1 MRGESTILSRE
12 SVREYF
18 QGLVAEARANQNV
31 RVGDRTVVYLV
42 ELLAG
47 FTDAGR
53 LFGRDEDGTRHLEPL
68 ALILK
73 RALEEDAAGRA
84 RELRRLGDVSL
95 YLSGFFSDHLEGRT
109 VDLRYYMQ
117 MGHLA
122 YSSLARLLAGRRRDA
137 SGAGLYEELAD
148 QFTPLVDVLNEVSE
162 RLALSSQQGV
172 LRLYERFLRTRSVRL
187 ARLLAAQ
194 GVAPALSRPGGIQ

>member
-1 MRGESTILSRE
+1 MQGEITFLSRE

-18 QGLVAEARANQNV
+18 QGLVAEARANQHV
-31 RVGDRTVVYLV
+31 RVEDPTEGYVVD
-42 ELLAG
+42 LLAA

-53 LFGRDEDGTRHLEPL
+53 LWTRDEEGNLHLEPL

-73 RALEEDAAGRA
+73 RALEEGRAGRA

-95 YLSGFFSDHLEGRT
+95 YLSGFFSDHLERRI
-109 VDLRYYMQ
+109 VDLRYYRD

-122 YSSLARLLAGRRRDA
+122 YSSLARLLAGRRGSAHARVFA
-137 SGAGLYEELAD
+137 ELAD
-148 QFTPLVDVLNEVSE
+148 QFAPLVDVLNEVSE

-172 LRLYERFLRTRSVRL
+172 LRLYERFLRTGSARL

-194 GVAPALSRPGGIQ
+194 GVAPALVKPRGLQ

>member
-1 MRGESTILSRE
+1 MGGESTILSRE

-18 QGLVAEARANQNV
+18 QGLVSEARANQHV
-31 RVGDRTVVYLV
+31 RVGDRSLGYVVD
-42 ELLAG
+42 LLAG

-53 LFGRDEDGTRHLEPL
+53 LFSPDEDGVPGLEPL

-73 RALEEDAAGRA
+73 RALEERGAGRA

-95 YLSGFFSDHLEGRT
+95 YLSGFFSDHLERRI

-122 YSSLARLLAGRRRDA
+122 YSSLAGLLTGRRDVARA
-137 SGAGLYEELAD
+137 RLFAELAD
-148 QFTPLVDVLNEVSE
+148 QFAPLVDVLNEVSE
-162 RLALSSQQGV
+162 RLALSSQRGV
-172 LRLYERFLRTRSVRL
+172 LRIYERFLRTGSARL

-194 GVAPALSRPGGIQ
+194 GMAPAFYRPGGVQ

>member
-18 QGLVAEARANQNV
+18 QGLVAEARVNQQV
-31 RVGDRTVVYLV
+31 RVGDRIEVYLV
-42 ELLAG
+42 ELLAA

-53 LFGRDEDGTRHLEPL
+53 LWAKDEDGDLHLEPL

-73 RALEEDAAGRA
+73 RALEGGSSVRA

-95 YLSGFFSDHLEGRT
+95 YLSGFFSDHLEGRL
-109 VDLRYYMQ
+109 VDSSYYMQ

-122 YSSLARLLAGRRRDA
+122 YANLARLLGGKRDR
-137 SGAGLYEELAD
+137 SGAGLFAELAD
-148 QFTPLVDVLNEVSE
+148 QFSPLVDVLNEVSE
-162 RLALSSQQGV
+162 RLALTSQQGV
-172 LRLYERFLRTRSVRL
+172 LRLYERFLRTGSARL
-187 ARLLAAQ
+187 ARLLASE
-194 GVAPALSRPGGIQ
+194 GVAPVIARPRGIQ

>member
-18 QGLVAEARANQNV
+18 QGLVAEARANQQV
-31 RVGDRTVVYLV
+31 RVADRTEVYLV

-53 LFGRDEDGTRHLEPL
+53 LWVRDEDGDLHLEPL

-73 RALEEDAAGRA
+73 RALEEGGATRA

-95 YLSGFFSDHLEGRT
+95 YLSGFFSDHLQGRL
-109 VDLRYYMQ
+109 VDPSYYMQ

-122 YSSLARLLAGRRRDA
+122 YSNLARLLGGKRDR
-137 SGAGLYEELAD
+137 SGEGLFAELAD
-148 QFTPLVDVLNEVSE
+148 QFAPLVDVLNEVSE
-162 RLALSSQQGV
+162 RLALTSQQGV
-172 LRLYERFLRTRSVRL
+172 LRLYERFLRTGSARL

-194 GVAPALSRPGGIQ
+194 GVAPSFSRPGGIQ